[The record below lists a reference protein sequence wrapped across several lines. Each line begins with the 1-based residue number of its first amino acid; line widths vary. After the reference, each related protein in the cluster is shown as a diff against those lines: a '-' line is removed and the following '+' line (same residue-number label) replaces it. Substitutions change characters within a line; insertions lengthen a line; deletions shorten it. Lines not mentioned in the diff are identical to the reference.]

1 MVLDLVFSLDSV
13 ITAIGMA
20 DHLQRRDTGP
30 RCDRGPFAR
39 NRIIDVSRQAA
50 TSLGF
55 KGAGTAKVR
64 VTVLPEESRRLKLAA
79 INGSDTR
86 LDEIQVAAAP
96 RDAYRVVLDERG
108 RAMASD
114 AFAAKLADLRDA
126 GTRAAAFVIGEADG
140 LDESARAEADF
151 VLALGP
157 QTWPHKLVRVMIAE
171 QLYRAVA
178 ILAGSPYH
186 RGDPGAS

>member
-1 MVLDLVFSLDSV
+1 MQLTIVAAGRL
-13 ITAIGMA
+13 
-20 DHLQRRDTGP
+20 RTGP
-30 RCDRGPFAR
+30 ERALVDDYIARATRAGRGVGLHP
-39 NRIIDVSRQAA
+39 VSEIE
-50 TSLGF
+50 LEP
-55 KGAGTAKVR
+55 KGA
-64 VTVLPEESRRLKLAA
+64 SLAERSA
-79 INGSDTR
+79 A
-86 LDEIQVAAAP
+86 LLAAAP

-126 GTRAAAFVIGEADG
+126 GTRAATFVIGEADG